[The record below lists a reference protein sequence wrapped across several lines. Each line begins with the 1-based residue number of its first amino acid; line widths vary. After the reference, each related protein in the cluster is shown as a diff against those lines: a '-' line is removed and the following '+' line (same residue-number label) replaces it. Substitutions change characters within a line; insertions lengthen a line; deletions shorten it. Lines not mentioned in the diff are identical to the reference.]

1 MKRPDTPFPR
11 HWLYYL
17 ILKYAVIAAAVAM
30 SFYTVYRLYLVSRM
44 APQNSSFFGMR
55 THHVVI
61 ALIAILIAVA
71 LASNYYLW

>member
-1 MKRPDTPFPR
+1 
-11 HWLYYL
+11 
-17 ILKYAVIAAAVAM
+17 
-30 SFYTVYRLYLVSRM
+30 M
-44 APQNSSFFGMR
+44 APKGSSQGLSQGSSFFGMR